1 MKNKYNILVL
11 CILALFFSSNV
22 RAQDQELSTLGKRFW
37 LTFMEN
43 IGTGTTIYQYK
54 VVISGNKA
62 VTGTIK
68 NIRQNTTQN
77 FSLPTGGGVT
87 TVLVTAGV
95 GVTSGSENTSDRD
108 RGLFV
113 ESSDTVAVSAQSTR
127 DYSADAALIY
137 PVEAL
142 GVDYRIVSYPGDNR
156 SGFGTNANYRS
167 TCAIV
172 ATENNTVIDITPSCA
187 TEGGRSAGTAFS
199 ITLQRGETYHIRANS
214 RLLDLSGTLIQARDC
229 KKIAVFGGAN
239 RSSIVH
245 SSCGSGTTS
254 FDHLYE
260 QMMPINIWGKRF
272 AFIPSIWSATNVRR
286 VECVKFVTSQ
296 NSTVVRMNG
305 RTKVMST
312 AGMSDTFYIQTN
324 VGGRPEGIITANK
337 PIAVCQLLLS
347 ERCDGS
353 SSNTDPAMIWVP
365 PLEQTLKSLNFS
377 CERANTINKF
387 FINVV
392 VKTRYRSSLR
402 IDGLA
407 PTAQWKLIQF
417 DTSYSYIQQAN
428 LTEGNH
434 NMTHPYGFYAMLY
447 AYGDYGSYGFNAGS
461 SIKPLSFFSEVNGK
475 SSADFE
481 GDSAFFSV
489 CQGTSIPFSGGGSV
503 TTGVS
508 WKWHIKPPV
517 GSLITKN
524 SKSFTQTFNDTG
536 NHELTMIAI
545 RTANGTCN
553 GSSTVEDTIKT
564 LIKVYNKPFI
574 KLMKDTTICFGNS
587 FTIKSQTNGDTN
599 YTFSPAT
606 WLNCTNCFEPV
617 SKPLKDTAYYVVATR
632 FGCQPSR
639 DTMRVFVRDSF
650 YLSVGNDTTICRGTN
665 AQLTSSAVG
674 GLSSNLRVNWSHQ
687 LGSGFTKTVSPKV
700 TTTYMAVLTDSCSRN
715 SFGDYY
721 ADTAFI
727 KVTVHDSLKITMPND
742 TLVCEGNDVTL
753 SVTTVGGKPGESFVT
768 WSNSLGTGLSKTITA
783 GSTDVTYKAVLADG
797 CTNPKDS
804 GFVTVQVRPG
814 IKIDTLI
821 YNTPVCKNTPFTIQA
836 KASGGDSTGYNLKL
850 YDYTTGVYV
859 LIDSAK
865 GKTNASYT
873 VSIKDD
879 SRFRVIMRQGCNSQQ
894 TTSKIMDIKI
904 KTGLSVSVPMAVD
917 TICTGQNYNLIANG
931 VSSDAKPIK
940 FVLKRKNGTNF
951 VSIDSTIQN
960 SSASFTVTPSATE
973 TEYQI
978 IVDDNCS
985 RTDTTYFKLMV
996 RTPLSV
1002 AAIANDYLCRNE
1014 SKTIEAVPSG
1024 GRVQSYTYRWFEV
1037 SNDNTIGIDKR
1048 LTYTPNQSM
1057 EIGLEVKDAC
1067 SADVGTKTTWMVAPV
1082 VSDSTLATYL
1092 EDCEPLVTNIFHPKT
1107 VGTAPLNPSFTW
1119 QWFENG
1125 NNTLNVPS
1133 TGGQALP
1140 DVPKTYSTPG
1150 VYNVRVQMQL
1160 PNNKICYSFE
1170 ENFDVWKQAVA
1181 DFDWTPLLID
1191 IVEPEVSFVSKS
1203 IGATQYNWTISDGG
1217 SYNIENPKHSFKDT
1231 GVFTVTLRASNI
1243 NGCDS
1248 TITKSLRVLDI
1259 FRIFIPGAFSPNAD
1273 DINTVWYPR
1282 FTSTL
1287 TLEVTIYNRWGE
1299 KIFFSNDNTGKWDGT
1314 YNGNPCPEG
1323 IYYYHMKV
1331 RENRKKWHYYNGTIT
1346 LLR

>member
-1 MKNKYNILVL
+1 MKNKYNFLVL

-22 RAQDQELSTLGKRFW
+22 KAQDQELSTLGKRFW
-37 LTFMEN
+37 MTFMEN
-43 IGTGTTIYQYK
+43 TGTGTTVYELKI
-54 VVISGNKA
+54 VISGNKA
-62 VTGTIK
+62 TTGTVK
-68 NIRQNTTQN
+68 NIVLNQSRP
-77 FSLPTGGGVT
+77 FSLPAGGGVD
-87 TVLVTAGV
+87 TVLIPYSMGYTQ
-95 GVTSGSENTSDRD
+95 GSEGTSDRNK
-108 RGLFV
+108 GLYI
-113 ESSDTVAVSAQSTR
+113 ESSDTISVSAQNSR
-127 DYSADAALIY
+127 DFSADAALIY

-142 GVDYRIVSYPGDNR
+142 GVDYRVISYPGDL
-156 SGFGTNANYRS
+156 STGFGSNANYRS
-167 TCAIV
+167 SFAIV
-172 ATENNTVIDITPSCA
+172 ATESSTTIDITPTAA
-187 TEGGRSAGTAFS
+187 TMGGNAAGTTFT
-199 ITLQRGETYHIRANS
+199 ITLQKGETYHVKANTNK
-214 RLLDLSGTLIQARDC
+214 LDLSGTLIQARDC

-239 RSSIVH
+239 RSLILHPSC
-245 SSCGSGTTS
+245 SSGSNS
-254 FDHLYE
+254 YDCLYE
-260 QMMPINIWGKRF
+260 QMMPINLWGKKF
-272 AFIPSIWSATNVRR
+272 AFIPSIWSSTNVRR
-286 VECVKFVTSQ
+286 YEMVKIVTSQ

-305 RTKVMST
+305 RTKILSN
-312 AGMSDTFYIQTN
+312 AGMTDTFYIQTN
-324 VGGRPEGIITANK
+324 TGGKPEGIITSNK
-337 PIAVCQLLLS
+337 PIAVCQMLLS
-347 ERCDGS
+347 ERCDGN
-353 SSNTDPAMIWVP
+353 SSNTDPSMIWVP
-365 PLEQTLKSLNFS
+365 PLEQTLKFLNFS
-377 CERANTINKF
+377 CERAHTIDKF

-392 VKTRYRSSLR
+392 VKTRYRSDLK

-407 PTAQWKLIQF
+407 PTATWKLVQF
-417 DTSYSYIQQAN
+417 DTSYSYIQQAG
-428 LTEGNH
+428 LSQGKH
-434 NMTHPYGFYAMLY
+434 NMTHPFGFYAMLY
-447 AYGDYGSYGFNAGS
+447 AYGDHGSYGFNAGS

-481 GDSAFFSV
+481 ADSAFFSV
-489 CQGTSIPFSGGGSV
+489 CQGTSIPFNGGGSV

-517 GSLITKN
+517 GTLITKN

-536 NHELTMIAI
+536 IHQLTMIAI

-553 GSSTVEDTIKT
+553 GSSTVEDTVKT
-564 LIKVYNKPFI
+564 LIRVYNKPFI

-587 FTIKSQTNGDTN
+587 FKIKSQTNGDTN

-606 WLNCTNCFEPV
+606 WLNCTKCFEPV

-639 DTMRVFVRDSF
+639 DTMRVYVRDSF
-650 YLSVGNDTTICRGTN
+650 YLAVGNDTTICRGTN
-665 AQLTSSAVG
+665 AQLNSSALG

-687 LGSGFTKTVSPKV
+687 LGSGLTKTVSPKV

-721 ADTAFI
+721 ADTAYI
-727 KVTVHDSLKITMPND
+727 KVTVHDSLKITMPKD

-753 SVTTVGGKPGESFVT
+753 SVSTVGGKPGESFVT

-783 GSTDVTYKAVLADG
+783 GSSDVTYKAVLADG

-804 GFVTVQVRPG
+804 GFVTVKVRPG

-865 GKTNASYT
+865 GKTTASYT

-894 TTSKIMDIKI
+894 TTSKIMDIDI

-917 TICTGQNYNLIANG
+917 TICTGQNYTLIANG
-931 VSSDAKPIK
+931 VSADSKPIK
-940 FVLKRKNGTNF
+940 FVLKRKNGANF

-960 SSASFTVTPSATE
+960 STASFTVTPSATQ
-973 TEYQI
+973 TDYQI

-1014 SKTIEAVPSG
+1014 SKTIEAIPSG
-1024 GRVQSYTYRWFEV
+1024 GRVQSYTYRWYEV
-1037 SNDNTIGIDKR
+1037 SNDNTIGVDKR
-1048 LTYTPNQSM
+1048 LTYTPSQSM
-1057 EIGLEVKDAC
+1057 EIGLEVKDGC

-1092 EDCEPLVTNIFHPKT
+1092 EDCEPLVTTIFHPKT

-1181 DFDWTPLLID
+1181 DFDWTPLQID

-1203 IGATQYNWTISDGG
+1203 DGATQYNWTISDGG

-1231 GVFTVTLRASNI
+1231 GVFRVTLRASNI

-1314 YNGNPCPEG
+1314 FNGDPCPEG